1 MKREGII
8 FVISG
13 PSGSG
18 KGTVCEELRRINPDT
33 AISVSATTRSPREGE
48 VDGVSYHFITR
59 ERFEE
64 LIEKG
69 EVLEYTQYN
78 GNYYGT
84 LRSEAEKIISDG
96 RDLILEIEVDGGG
109 QVKRLMGDRVCGIML
124 IAPDAAEQ
132 EKRLRGRGTES
143 EDVIAGRLARAKAEI
158 LEAPNYDYIV
168 INETGKTAEC
178 AADIMAI
185 MRSAHYA
192 YSRMK
197 EVTDGY
203 FDNK

>member
-1 MKREGII
+1 MKQEGII

-18 KGTVCEELRRINPDT
+18 KGTVCEALRKINPDT
-33 AISVSATTRSPREGE
+33 AISVSATTRKPREGE
-48 VDGVSYHFITR
+48 VDGVSYHFMTR

-64 LIEKG
+64 LIAQG
-69 EVLEYTQYN
+69 EVLEHTQYN

-84 LRSEAEKIISDG
+84 LRSEAEKIISQG

-109 QVKRLMGDRVCGIML
+109 QIKRLMGDRVCGIML

-132 EKRLRGRGTES
+132 ENRLRGRGTES
-143 EDVIAGRLARAKAEI
+143 EEVIKGRLARAREEI

-168 INETGKTAEC
+168 INETGKTEEC
-178 AADIMAI
+178 AGEIMAI
-185 MRSAHYA
+185 MKAAHFSYN
-192 YSRMK
+192 RMK
-197 EVTDGY
+197 QVTDHY
-203 FDNK
+203 FD